1 MNGPRPEAEAGP
13 QDFAELPDLASRA
26 LGGAVIWANDE
37 FFAEKENLI
46 KPGAPAFTPADF
58 GHKGQVY
65 DGWET
70 RRRRAAGSDQAIVRL
85 GVPGRVHGVVVDT
98 AWFKGNA
105 PTHASVE
112 ALFLPGHPDSDEVRQ
127 SERWET
133 LVPKSPLVP
142 DFPNALP
149 VPEENR
155 GERRTHLRLTI
166 HPDGGVARFRAHG
179 FATPDPAFLRGDN
192 IDLAASENGGRVV
205 DCSNRFYSHPHQL
218 LGPGKARVMGDGWET
233 ARRRDSG
240 NDWVL
245 VRLAEEGVAD
255 WAEIDTSYFL
265 GNAPG
270 AASLTGLT
278 ASGEQ
283 VPLLGR
289 TKLAPDT
296 RHRFRLAEGGAPI
309 THVRLDIFPDGGLA
323 RFRLWGSF
331 TPKGFAGLEKA
342 WGKDG

>member
-1 MNGPRPEAEAGP
+1 MTESERA
-13 QDFAELPDLASRA
+13 DFTELPDLASRA

-37 FFAEKENLI
+37 FFAEKENLV
-46 KPGAPAFTPADF
+46 KPGSAAFTPADF

-70 RRRRAAGSDQAIVRL
+70 RRRREPGHDEAIVRL
-85 GVPGRVHGVVVDT
+85 GAPGRVHGVVVDT

-112 ALFLPGHPDSDEVRQ
+112 ALSLPGHPDLDEVRQ
-127 SERWET
+127 SNQWET
-133 LVPKSPLVP
+133 LVPKSPLLP

-149 VPEENR
+149 VPEAAR
-155 GERRTHLRLTI
+155 DRRHTHLRLSI
-166 HPDGGVARFRAHG
+166 YPDGGVARFRAHG

-192 IDLAASENGGRVV
+192 IDLVAAENGGRVA

-218 LGPGKARVMGDGWET
+218 IGPGKARVMGDGWET

-245 VRLAEEGVAD
+245 VRLAAEGTPD
-255 WAEIDTSYFL
+255 WVEIDTSYFL

-278 ASGEQ
+278 AEGEQ
-283 VPLLGR
+283 VPLLER

-296 RHRFRLAEGGAPI
+296 RHRFRLASGGAPI
-309 THVRLDIFPDGGLA
+309 TQARLDIYPDGGLA

-331 TPKGFAGLEKA
+331 TPAGFADLEKA
-342 WGKDG
+342 WGQGA